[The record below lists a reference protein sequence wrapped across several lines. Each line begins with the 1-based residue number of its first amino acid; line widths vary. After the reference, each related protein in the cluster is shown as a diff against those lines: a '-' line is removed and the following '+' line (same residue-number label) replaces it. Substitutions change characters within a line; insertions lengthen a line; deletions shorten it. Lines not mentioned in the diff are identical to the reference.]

1 MTDMNVVIVGHV
13 DHGKSTIIG
22 RLMADTHSLPQG
34 KIESIREKCKR
45 QSKVFEYAY
54 LLDALKDEQTQ
65 GITIDTAR
73 CFFKTDK
80 RNYLIMDAP
89 GHVEFLKNM
98 VTGASSADV
107 ALLVIDAAEG
117 VQENSKRH
125 GYLLSLLGVNQ
136 IIVLVNK
143 MDSVNYSQNIFDSI
157 VKEYGNYLT
166 NIEVTPITY
175 IPVSGAMGDNIV
187 ATSINMSWYL
197 GMSILQVMDNLE
209 EPQRPLN
216 KPFRMPVQDVY
227 KFTANNDSRRII
239 AGTVLTGSLADN
251 DTVCFFPSGK
261 RSQIK
266 SVESYNRN
274 LKKVEAGY
282 VCGFTL
288 HDEMYIQRGELASLE
303 NEQKPICAKSIC
315 IKLFWLGQNPL
326 ATGKKYIVKFG
337 HAKVNALVRKISK
350 SIDAS
355 SLDEKQNVDELH
367 KNHIGECIFLLKRP
381 IAFDLDILET
391 SRFVLIDDYE
401 ICGGGFILSANDDES
416 KSELE
421 QIQLRNQ
428 KWIYGDITID
438 DRIKRYGHSPKL
450 ILVTGDKDAQRKQ
463 LAKELEKQLF
473 ESGYFTYYLGMG
485 NLLHSVGANVQRE
498 DYIKCFS
505 ETAYL
510 FLSTGLILVV
520 SAADI
525 SSEEIV
531 EIKQHLNGYD
541 LTSIYMGNY
550 NHAESTYDM
559 IFSES
564 SLSAQDAEL
573 ALKKMNCNINF
584 NG

>member
-1 MTDMNVVIVGHV
+1 MSDMNVVVVGHV

-22 RLMADTHSLPQG
+22 RLMADTQSLPQG
-34 KIESIREKCKR
+34 KIESIYEKCRR

-54 LLDALKDEQTQ
+54 LLDALKDEQSQ

-73 CFFKTDK
+73 CFFKSDK
-80 RNYLIMDAP
+80 RNYLIMDVP

-125 GYLLSLLGVNQ
+125 GYLLSLLGVKQ
-136 IIVLVNK
+136 IVVLVNK
-143 MDSVNYSQNIFDSI
+143 MDSVNYSENVFNLI
-157 VKEYGNYLT
+157 VKEYEKYLS

-187 ATSINMSWYL
+187 TTSANMSWYL
-197 GMSILQVMDNLE
+197 GMSILQLMDSLE
-209 EPQRPLN
+209 EPKRPVN

-239 AGTVLTGSLADN
+239 AGTVLTGSVEDN

-266 SVESYNRN
+266 SIESYNRN
-274 LKKVEAGY
+274 LNRVEAGC

-288 HDEMYIQRGELASLE
+288 QDEMYIQRGELAFLE
-303 NEQKPICAKSIC
+303 NEPKPICAKSIC
-315 IKLFWLGQNPL
+315 VKLFWLGKNPL
-326 ATGKKYIVKFG
+326 TTGEKYILKIG
-337 HAKVNALVRKISK
+337 HAKVNALVSKISK

-355 SLDEKQNVDELH
+355 SLDEKQNVDKLH
-367 KNHIGECIFLLKRP
+367 KNHIGESVFFLDRP
-381 IAFDLDILET
+381 IAFDIDSFET

-401 ICGGGFILSANDDES
+401 ICGGGFILSANVDEH

-421 QIQLRNQ
+421 QIQLRNKQ
-428 KWIYGDITID
+428 WIYGDITID

-450 ILVTGDKDAQRKQ
+450 ILVTGDNDTQIKQ
-463 LAKELEKQLF
+463 LAQKIERQLF

-485 NLLHSVGANVQRE
+485 NLLHLVGTNAKRKE
-498 DYIKCFS
+498 YIKCFS

-510 FLSTGLILVV
+510 FLSAGLILVV
-520 SAADI
+520 STVDI
-525 SSEEIV
+525 SYQEID
-531 EIKQHLNGYD
+531 EIKQHLNGYE
-541 LTSIYMGNY
+541 LTSIYMSNNRSDGNKY
-550 NHAESTYDM
+550 DIITKVSNSTMLNTKY
-559 IFSES
+559 I
-564 SLSAQDAEL
+564 
-573 ALKKMNCNINF
+573 LKKMNYIF
-584 NG
+584 

>member
-1 MTDMNVVIVGHV
+1 MSDMNVVIVGHV

-34 KIESIREKCKR
+34 KIENIREKCKR

-54 LLDALKDEQTQ
+54 LLDALKDEQSQ

-98 VTGASSADV
+98 VTGASSADA

-117 VQENSKRH
+117 VQENSNRH
-125 GYLLSLLGVNQ
+125 GYLLSLLGVKQ
-136 IIVLVNK
+136 IIVLINK
-143 MDSVNYSQNIFDSI
+143 MDLVNYSQNVFDSI
-157 VKEYGNYLT
+157 VKEYGDYLS
-166 NIEVTPITY
+166 NIEVAPITY

-187 ATSINMSWYL
+187 KMSENMPWYL
-197 GMSILQVMDNLE
+197 GMNILNIMDSLD
-209 EPQRPLN
+209 EPTRPLN
-216 KPFRMPVQDVY
+216 KPFRMPVQDIY

-239 AGTVLTGSLADN
+239 AGTVLTGSVEDG

-261 RSQIK
+261 RSKIK
-266 SVESYNRN
+266 SIESYNRDSN
-274 LKKVEAGY
+274 RVEAGY
-282 VCGFTL
+282 VCGLTL
-288 HDEMYIQRGELASLE
+288 HDEMYMQRGELAFLE
-303 NEQKPICAKSIC
+303 NEQKPICAKSIRAK
-315 IKLFWLGQNPL
+315 IFWLGQNSL
-326 ATGKKYIVKFG
+326 ISGKKYIIKIG
-337 HAKVNALVRKISK
+337 HAKVNVLLSGIDR

-355 SLDEKQNVDELH
+355 SLEEKQNICKLH
-367 KNHIGECIFLLKRP
+367 KNHIGECKFFLERP

-391 SRFVLIDDYE
+391 SRFVLVDDYE
-401 ICGGGFILSANDDES
+401 ICGGGLILSAYDDES

-438 DRIKRYGHSPKL
+438 NRIKRYGHSPKL

-463 LAKELEKQLF
+463 LAKEIEKQLF

-505 ETAYL
+505 ETAYI
-510 FLSTGLILVV
+510 FLSAGLILVV
-520 SAADI
+520 SAANI
-525 SSEEIV
+525 SFQEIG
-531 EIKQHLNGYD
+531 EIKQHLNGYE

-550 NHAESTYDM
+550 DHAESVYDM
-559 IFSES
+559 IFSEGS
-564 SLSAQDAEL
+564 SSAQDAEL
-573 ALKKMNCNINF
+573 ALKKMNYNINF
-584 NG
+584 GR